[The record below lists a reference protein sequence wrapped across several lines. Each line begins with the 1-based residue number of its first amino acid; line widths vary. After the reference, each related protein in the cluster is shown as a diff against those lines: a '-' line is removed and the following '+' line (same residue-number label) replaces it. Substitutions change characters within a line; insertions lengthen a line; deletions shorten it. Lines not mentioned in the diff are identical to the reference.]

1 MRLKTFRASRMAI
14 AMAMIR
20 EEMGEDAVI
29 LGSARVAGGVEVT
42 AAMEPAA
49 PEPPA
54 TSTTP
59 IPTPG
64 RLRFAA
70 LPDGIAR
77 PLLLMGPHGAGKTL
91 TLVKLAARLTMA
103 GARPLLVAADA
114 ERAGAV
120 AQLEAFS
127 RVLGLSLV
135 VAATPAA
142 LARALAGRASGE
154 PVLIDTAGADLLDLG
169 ASEHL
174 VSLRRIAEAD
184 AALVLPAGLDAMEGA
199 DMARAAHAIG
209 ARWMVPTRLDAVR
222 RWSGWLAA
230 AEAAPLALDQAGIG
244 TGAADGLTPLTPDW
258 LAARLRLPDPRCKAA
273 A

>member
-29 LGSARVAGGVEVT
+29 LGSARVTGGVEVT
-42 AAMEPAA
+42 AALEP
-49 PEPPA
+49 PPPA
-54 TSTTP
+54 TAS
-59 IPTPG
+59 

-70 LPDGIAR
+70 LPDGISR
-77 PLLLMGPHGAGKTL
+77 PLLLLGPYGAGKTL
-91 TLVKLAARLTMA
+91 TLAKLAARLTMA
-103 GARPLLVAADA
+103 GARPLLIAADA
-114 ERAGAV
+114 EKAGAV
-120 AQLEAFS
+120 AQLDAFA
-127 RVLGLSLV
+127 RVLGLGLV
-135 VAATPAA
+135 VAGTPAA
-142 LARALAGRASGE
+142 LARALANRAPDQ
-154 PVLIDTAGADLLDLG
+154 PVLIDTAGADLLDL
-169 ASEHL
+169 AAAERL

-184 AALVLPAGLDAMEGA
+184 VALVLPAGLDAQEGA
-199 DMARAAHAIG
+199 DIARAAHAIG

-222 RWSGWLAA
+222 RWSGWLTA